1 MAAKSKKAPNP
12 GKSGKSGKT
21 SSGSTKTSNEAKVC
35 KSKRA
40 GKASKASDSEA
51 QSHTRAT
58 SDCFGPTSPHWN
70 LPFHLGNATAAEL
83 ISYLPHSLKC
93 VDVIDRFVMNGGK
106 AWALAFMLNK
116 YRVIPARDGS
126 SITANSICI
135 MLQCAMRNYGL
146 KKWTAGK
153 HVHSYVHTTQHNPDS
168 LDVSSFR
175 VPWVTHPKVGKC
187 RENFN
192 AGPIEFRDLAR
203 SVKLHPSGED
213 ALDLTRCVLHAVNHP
228 NESWL
233 FPDDFV
239 NLVNHLG
246 GAQAPTRS
254 QRDEQ
259 AFDRHQAEADT
270 IAAAARRQRALAV
283 PSAPTARRRQRALA
297 VPAAPAAPTAP
308 AAPIAPDTPVV
319 QYPHLGTANTTGST
333 RDSGTGHV
341 MVDFTSNYTGDF
353 VNNFTGDLVN
363 NYTGDSTNSFRGD
376 SVKNFTGEFASDFT
390 GDSVN
395 NFTDDFTG
403 NYWGNSASHFTSHF
417 VGNYD
422 TRNCD
427 TYNYDTRDSDMR
439 LAAPKKRS
447 YAEFSAPRSNTAAS
461 REKGRSG
468 RLATQA
474 VNYLQESDSDID
486 ASSKNDT
493 VYEPPT
499 KKRRSARASSAESKF
514 TGNGTSGLESLGDVT
529 GETSDGFVAPN
540 PKRPV
545 RASALKGRIL
555 TQKAVH
561 KETPKT
567 PHADKATRA
576 FIPIGYATLMSG
588 LPIMATRPT
597 TATGPTVPDYL
608 VDPALLGN
616 TYGDPVPVQ
625 EAHIDPV
632 VFVQMRALE
641 ARAPVQVKAP
651 ILDCDRI
658 VANDRNVWAY
668 ADDGCVTREEMFAS
682 AFSYQ
687 RFDGARA
694 QAPFR
699 ELHRLSDPDP
709 RDMSDWAENIRWAK
723 EQWLYY
729 TVGTWTE
736 FGGHL
741 EQITQW
747 RHDHGWWSDA
757 AIAGGFDH

>member
-58 SDCFGPTSPHWN
+58 NDCFGPTSPHWN

-270 IAAAARRQRALAV
+270 IAAAAR
-283 PSAPTARRRQRALA
+283 P
-297 VPAAPAAPTAP
+297 PAAPTAP

-319 QYPHLGTANTTGST
+319 QYPHLGTANTTGS
-333 RDSGTGHV
+333 
-341 MVDFTSNYTGDF
+341 
-353 VNNFTGDLVN
+353 
-363 NYTGDSTNSFRGD
+363 
-376 SVKNFTGEFASDFT
+376 
-390 GDSVN
+390 
-395 NFTDDFTG
+395 
-403 NYWGNSASHFTSHF
+403 
-417 VGNYD
+417 
-422 TRNCD
+422 
-427 TYNYDTRDSDMR
+427 TRDSDMR

-588 LPIMATRPT
+588 PT

-729 TVGTWTE
+729 TIGTWTE